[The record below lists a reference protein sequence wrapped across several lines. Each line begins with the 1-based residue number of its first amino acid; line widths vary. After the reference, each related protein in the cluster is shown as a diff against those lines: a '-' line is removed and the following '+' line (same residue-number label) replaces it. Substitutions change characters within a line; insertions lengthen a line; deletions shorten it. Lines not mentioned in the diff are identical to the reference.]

1 MGIATAE
8 SDSSPE
14 GLPHL
19 NNSSDTTDYG
29 TDDPVNGIMVGIQ
42 VLMVILMK
50 L

>member
-14 GLPHL
+14 GLLPL

-29 TDDPVNGIMVGIQ
+29 SDDSVNGIVVGIQ
-42 VLMVILMK
+42 VLMIILIK